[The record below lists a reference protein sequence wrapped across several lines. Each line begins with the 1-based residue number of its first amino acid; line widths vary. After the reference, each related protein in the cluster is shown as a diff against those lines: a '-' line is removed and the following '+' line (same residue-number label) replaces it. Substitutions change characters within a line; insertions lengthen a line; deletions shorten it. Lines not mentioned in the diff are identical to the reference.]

1 MKNPKYIGI
10 KVFSLNLEKRKSN
23 RKQLKKEEEA
33 RKKERADKGFIEL
46 DKDGK
51 IVKESLVVEDPL
63 LEEVVIFLQNMIEMI
78 DVDKKAGKK

>member
-1 MKNPKYIGI
+1 MHRNK
-10 KVFSLNLEKRKSN
+10 KVFSLNLEKRKVE
-23 RKQLKKEEEA
+23 QETIKKEEDA

-63 LEEVVIFLQNMIEMI
+63 LEESGHILANMIEMI
-78 DVDKKAGKK
+78 DLEKKAGKK